1 MITLKW
7 SKGLGANVCLAV
19 LLGSVPQAWA
29 VGENTGSTG
38 SVTITKHA
46 TDAAKAFAK
55 GDYATAKAEYRYA
68 IGLSPDTLE
77 FYYGLYDVCTH
88 SGEWDQV
95 AFALDK
101 IFSLDPEKKKQ
112 LGYEYGNCLY
122 HLKRY
127 DEAIPILKQ
136 ALKDVNLPGPK
147 IALVVPPPPAPEPGT
162 ASTSSATTAPAN
174 PGINAGAVTPDGK
187 GQQGYQSNP
196 IANPMPFVGHLDVP
210 LSQVVHKQADGVNDP
225 SLQQFQKSYEN
236 AALRSECILVAEYEG
251 YEKKGDIEFFNPPIA
266 KYKIQKIL
274 KGPPLNRDLPIRYEF
289 HDRSVKKVPDDWKF
303 GPDKMPEKGS
313 KWLIFLQIALP
324 RNGAFD
330 TYTGD
335 YGRQP
340 ATDENMNKIYSL
352 LENATNR

>member
-1 MITLKW
+1 MITLNW
-7 SKGLGANVCLAV
+7 SKGLGAKLCLAV
-19 LLGSVPQAWA
+19 LLGSTPQAWA
-29 VGENTGSTG
+29 MSENTGSTG

-55 GDYATAKAEYRYA
+55 GDYATARDEYRYA

-77 FYYGLYDVCTH
+77 FYYGLYDVCSH

-127 DEAIPILKQ
+127 DEAIPVLKQ
-136 ALKDVNLPGPK
+136 ALIDVNLPGPK
-147 IALVVPPPPAPEPGT
+147 ISLVVPPPPPPEPS
-162 ASTSSATTAPAN
+162 STTTSATTAPNN
-174 PGINAGAVTPDGK
+174 PGIDVGASTPDGK
-187 GQQGYQSNP
+187 GKQGMQSNP
-196 IANPMPFVGHLDVP
+196 IESSMPFVGHLAVP
-210 LSQVVHKQADGVNDP
+210 LSQVVHNRAEGVNDP
-225 SLQQFQKSYEN
+225 SLQQYQKSYEN
-236 AALRSECILVAEYEG
+236 AALRSESITVCEYEG
-251 YEKKGDIEFFNPPIA
+251 YQKKGDIEFFNPPIA

-289 HDRSVKKVPDDWKF
+289 HDRSAKKVPDGWKF
-303 GPDKMPEKGS
+303 GDDKMPEKGS
-313 KWLIFLQIALP
+313 KWLIFIQVALP
-324 RNGAFD
+324 RDGAFD

-340 ATDENMNKIYSL
+340 YTDENMNRIYAL

>member
-1 MITLKW
+1 MITLNW
-7 SKGLGANVCLAV
+7 SKGFGTKLCLAA
-19 LLGSVPQAWA
+19 LLGSTPQAWA
-29 VGENTGSTG
+29 TAGENTGSTG

-127 DEAIPILKQ
+127 DEAIPVLKQ
-136 ALKDVNLPGPK
+136 ALIDVNLPGPK
-147 IALVVPPPPAPEPGT
+147 ISLVVPPPPAPEPT
-162 ASTSSATTAPAN
+162 ASTTSATAAPAN
-174 PGINAGAVTPDGK
+174 PGIDAGATTKDG
-187 GQQGYQSNP
+187 GRQGWQSNP
-196 IANPMPFVGHLDVP
+196 IADSQPFVGHIPIP
-210 LSQVVHKQADGVNDP
+210 LSQIEHKKAEGVNDP
-225 SLQQFQKSYEN
+225 SLQQYQKSYEN

-266 KYKIQKIL
+266 KYKISKIL
-274 KGPPLNRDLPIRYEF
+274 KGPPLNRDLPVRYEF
-289 HDRSVKKVPDDWKF
+289 HDRSVKKVPDGWKF
-303 GPDKMPEKGS
+303 SKDLMPEKGS

-324 RNGAFD
+324 RDGAFD

-340 ATDENMNKIYSL
+340 ATDENMNRIYAL